1 MAIPSER
8 KACLPAPECDTF
20 PLFYCGTLFVGEY
33 GSKFQSEN
41 KRKRHRSCTVN
52 NTHHRTPPIQN
63 SKENSNEL
71 FSVYVHKYTY
81 THLHTYISNTY
92 RPPHTHTHFKKKDLD
107 INCDIM
113 NSCGPGHC

>member
-8 KACLPAPECDTF
+8 KTCLPAPEWDTF
-20 PLFYCGTLFVGEY
+20 PLFYCGTPFVGEY

-41 KRKRHRSCTVN
+41 KHKRHRSCTVN

-63 SKENSNEL
+63 SKENSKEL

-92 RPPHTHTHFKKKDLD
+92 RHPHTHTHFKKKDLD

-113 NSCGPGHC
+113 N

>member
-8 KACLPAPECDTF
+8 KACLPAPEWDTF

-41 KRKRHRSCTVN
+41 KHKKHRSCTVN

-63 SKENSNEL
+63 SKENSKEL

-92 RPPHTHTHFKKKDLD
+92 RHPHTHTHFKKKDLD